1 MHNKLINEHMKHLFT
16 ILSVA
21 STICLAMLMQG
32 CEADVNLNDIDTD
45 VKVEANLTIPIGTVK
60 ASLGDF
66 VGDGRFGIYVDSLE
80 NHGVLT
86 FQDTFSIESHFHQVD
101 LSKYISSKKLDMNI
115 YNKLKTS
122 GLMLPGDNIV
132 GNGVSVPLTFPLTL
146 KLNGINQD
154 VNDQRLDSAAIK
166 NASFVSTIR
175 PKGNLP
181 IKWEWIDKVEINL
194 GTAFHRPAGNTVV
207 VYKKGQNY
215 GFNQEIPIN
224 VDEFTLCLMK
234 NRNLDPTKDGEWK
247 KYINNVIDSCTFD
260 ITMYVNIPTSAG
272 TINVPTTAAL
282 EYELGVRFINYHA
295 IWGMFEPS
303 DDMSTH
309 AEDAIASYW
318 SMWNSIPKL
327 CLPLAKPS
335 VDLAISTQMAGAL
348 KVESEYLYT
357 KNNAGEKRSATY
369 NGKESGEWN
378 FTAKDPVTKEGYLP
392 LNSTIGDTATMRI
405 ALDSDPARGHID
417 NLFSIRPDKVGY
429 HFAVS
434 FDEQKTPQLRITDN
448 TLIRLDATCKV
459 PMMFNEGLVVAYADT
474 IRGIDLSGL
483 NVDAFLDSITILD
496 TLEQASA
503 KLVVT
508 FESTIP
514 LDIKG
519 KLTCVDAK
527 GNLIIDPKT
536 NKPLQLT
543 DKEEIVIVGP
553 KQIFENHQW
562 HATPN
567 QSVYVIEVDRD
578 YLETLK
584 QIKKVAFEA
593 ELNDESMRGAFE
605 QGLFNVKLENDSYI
619 SVKIGVGATVEAV
632 LSLDSLINI

>member
-1 MHNKLINEHMKHLFT
+1 M
-16 ILSVA
+16 
-21 STICLAMLMQG
+21 
-32 CEADVNLNDIDTD
+32 
-45 VKVEANLTIPIGTVK
+45 
-60 ASLGDF
+60 
-66 VGDGRFGIYVDSLE
+66 
-80 NHGVLT
+80 
-86 FQDTFSIESHFHQVD
+86 
-101 LSKYISSKKLDMNI
+101 
-115 YNKLKTS
+115 
-122 GLMLPGDNIV
+122 
-132 GNGVSVPLTFPLTL
+132 
-146 KLNGINQD
+146 
-154 VNDQRLDSAAIK
+154 
-166 NASFVSTIR
+166 
-175 PKGNLP
+175 
-181 IKWEWIDKVEINL
+181 
-194 GTAFHRPAGNTVV
+194 
-207 VYKKGQNY
+207 
-215 GFNQEIPIN
+215 
-224 VDEFTLCLMK
+224 
-234 NRNLDPTKDGEWK
+234 
-247 KYINNVIDSCTFD
+247 
-260 ITMYVNIPTSAG
+260 
-272 TINVPTTAAL
+272 
-282 EYELGVRFINYHA
+282 
-295 IWGMFEPS
+295 
-303 DDMSTH
+303 
-309 AEDAIASYW
+309 
-318 SMWNSIPKL
+318 
-327 CLPLAKPS
+327 PLAKPS

>member
-1 MHNKLINEHMKHLFT
+1 MKHLFT
-16 ILSVA
+16 ILSMA
-21 STICLAMLMQG
+21 SAISLAMLMQG

-86 FQDTFSIESHFHQVD
+86 FKETFSIESHFHQVD
-101 LSKYISSKKLDMNI
+101 LSRYLSSAKLNMNI
-115 YNKLKTS
+115 YNQLKAS

-132 GNGVSVPLTFPLTL
+132 GTGVTIPMTFPLTM
-146 KLNGINQD
+146 KLDGINKE

-194 GTAFHRPAGNTVV
+194 GSAFHRPAGNTLV
-207 VYKKGQNY
+207 VYEKGKNY

-234 NRNLDPTKDGEWK
+234 NKNLDPTKKDEWK
-247 KYINNVIDSCTFD
+247 KYLNNVVDSCSFD
-260 ITMYVNIPTSAG
+260 ITMYINIPVSAG
-272 TINVPTTAAL
+272 IINVPSTAAL
-282 EYELGVRFINYHA
+282 EYEIGVRFIDYHA
-295 IWGMFEPS
+295 IWGMFKPS
-303 DDMSTH
+303 SEMSAH
-309 AEDAIASYW
+309 AEDAIADYW

-327 CLPLAKPS
+327 RIPLAKPS
-335 VDLAISTQMAGAL
+335 VDLAVTTQVAGAL
-348 KVESEYLYT
+348 KIESQYLYT
-357 KNNAGEKRSATY
+357 QNNAGEKRNATF
-369 NGKESGEWN
+369 NGKETSEWN
-378 FTAKDPVTKEGYLP
+378 FTAKDPITKEGYLP
-392 LNSTIGDTATMRI
+392 LNSNIGDTATMRI
-405 ALDSDPARGHID
+405 TLDSDPARGHID

-429 HFAVS
+429 HFAVD

-448 TLIRLDATCKV
+448 TFVRLDATCNV
-459 PMMFNEGLVVAYADT
+459 PMIFNEGLSIAYADT
-474 IRGIDLSGL
+474 IRGIDLSSL
-483 NVDAFLDSITILD
+483 NVDAYLDSLTFLD
-496 TLEQASA
+496 TLEEASA

-519 KLTCVDAK
+519 KLTCFDANS
-527 GNLIIDPKT
+527 NLIIDPKT

-543 DKEEIVIVGP
+543 DKEEILIVGP

-584 QIKKVAFEA
+584 QIKKIAFEA
-593 ELNDESMRGAFE
+593 ELNDESMHGAYE
-605 QGLFNVKLENDSYI
+605 QGLFNAKLENDSYI
-619 SVKIGVGATVEAV
+619 SAKIGVGATVEAV